1 MMPECWQCWRKS
13 ALVILRALVTAGVVD
28 ALTGGNDGPFVEQ
41 REGVYRAGLVLHEYY
56 FFPLGLLI
64 NELGGV
70 LETAQRWRREGAA
83 TETCWK
89 GRKTP

>member
-1 MMPECWQCWRKS
+1 MRSPVGMTVPLLNN
-13 ALVILRALVTAGVVD
+13 ARASI
-28 ALTGGNDGPFVEQ
+28 EH
-41 REGVYRAGLVLHEYY
+41 LVLHEYY
-56 FFPLGLLI
+56 LFPLGLLI

-70 LETAQRWRREGAA
+70 LEPPSAGGEKGPRVS

>member
-1 MMPECWQCWRKS
+1 MLADVSTRKP
-13 ALVILRALVTAGVVD
+13 RTLVTAEAVD

-41 REGVYRAGLVLHEYY
+41 REGVYRTGLVLHEYY
-56 FFPLGLLI
+56 LFPLSLLI

-70 LETAQRWRREGAA
+70 LETAQRWRREGPRVS

-89 GRKTP
+89 GCKTT

>member
-1 MMPECWQCWRKS
+1 MAEVSTRK
-13 ALVILRALVTAGVVD
+13 LRALITAEAVD
-28 ALTGGNDGPFVEQ
+28 ALTGGNDGRFVEQ

-56 FFPLGLLI
+56 LFPLGLLI

-70 LETAQRWRREGAA
+70 LETAPAGSEKGPRVS